1 MSPAARLALVAA
13 AALALGGCDQLTKHH
28 AASELSAESTAADGR
43 TQRVPARVTEVVPG
57 YWELHY
63 RENPGAAFSVMRD
76 VAPGVRIPFFVGV
89 TLLGLAL
96 LGALVYRHAGPWTA
110 ASAALIAGGALGN
123 LVDRVRYGHVVD
135 FIHWHVRD
143 VLDYPTFNVADVW
156 IFLGGLLLLVATFR
170 PAPAA
175 T

>member
-1 MSPAARLALVAA
+1 MSPAARLALVAV
-13 AALALGGCDQLTKHH
+13 AALALGGCDQLTKHC
-28 AASELSAESTAADGR
+28 AVSELSAEST
-43 TQRVPARVTEVVPG
+43 
-57 YWELHY
+57 
-63 RENPGAAFSVMRD
+63 GA
-76 VAPGVRIPFFVGV
+76 
-89 TLLGLAL
+89 
-96 LGALVYRHAGPWTA
+96 
-110 ASAALIAGGALGN
+110 
-123 LVDRVRYGHVVD
+123 GHVVD